1 MKAIHT
7 LFAVSLLCS
16 LVSCDIN
23 NNTNSL
29 VDEVKEGKAKW
40 LSTERSDYEYT
51 YQALCFCAFTD
62 AMLVVVQDDTVAQ
75 VLDIETRKPYTVEQ
89 GDEEVPILELFPSL
103 FNTISVFYDR
113 WLVEI
118 PVSHEAEFEWDTNTG
133 MPISIFLDRRKD
145 VADDEITYLFSKL
158 TVN

>member
-1 MKAIHT
+1 MI
-7 LFAVSLLCS
+7 
-16 LVSCDIN
+16 
-23 NNTNSL
+23 
-29 VDEVKEGKAKW
+29 
-40 LSTERSDYEYT
+40 
-51 YQALCFCAFTD
+51 
-62 AMLVVVQDDTVAQ
+62 VVVQSDTVAQ
-75 VLDIETRKPYTVEQ
+75 VLDIETREPYTVEQ

-133 MPISIFLDRRKD
+133 MPISIFIDRREN

-158 TVN
+158 IVN